1 MVIRMETT
9 KTQRVTRAV
18 SAQDWK
24 DIEQSLKELYRSV
37 KLICDGYELTLVLQ
51 RIGQFRNAIAVYI
64 DGKINGKWM
73 IEDCEQRR
81 RFYCPKSKSF
91 YSKKDMADF
100 KKISKRIFKEVQAKN
115 KYVYYEPYWTSFRSL
130 KNHLIKNN
138 KSIEL
143 VVA

>member
-1 MVIRMETT
+1 METT
-9 KTQRVTRAV
+9 ETLRVTRAV

-24 DIEQSLKELYRSV
+24 DIEQRLKGFYDSV

-64 DGKINGKWM
+64 DGKIDGKWM

-100 KKISKRIFKEVQAKN
+100 KKISKRIFKEMQAKN

>member
-1 MVIRMETT
+1 MAIRMETT
-9 KTQRVTRAV
+9 ETLRVTRAV

-24 DIEQSLKELYRSV
+24 DIEQRLKGFYDSV

-64 DGKINGKWM
+64 DGKIDGKWM

-100 KKISKRIFKEVQAKN
+100 KKISKRIFKEMQAKN

>member
-1 MVIRMETT
+1 METT